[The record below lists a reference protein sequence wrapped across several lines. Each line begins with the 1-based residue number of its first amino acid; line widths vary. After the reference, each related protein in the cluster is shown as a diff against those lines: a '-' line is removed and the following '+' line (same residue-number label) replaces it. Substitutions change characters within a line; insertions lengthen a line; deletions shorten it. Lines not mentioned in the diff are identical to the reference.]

1 MGPAAA
7 ILGVLGLVSVALGVP
22 LMRPE
27 LFFGGGGLSVAA
39 FILGFIGRESGGP
52 AKAGMVLGLLGTVV
66 CAGMFFLL
74 SARAVPEAGGP
85 PISVPAVIEAKP
97 MREVP
102 AKTETPAKIEAQPP
116 AKIEAQPP
124 S

>member
-7 ILGVLGLVSVALGVP
+7 ILGVLGLVSVALAVP
-22 LMRPE
+22 MMRPE

-52 AKAGMVLGLLGTVV
+52 AKAGMVLGLLGTIV

-74 SARAVPEAGGP
+74 SARAVPETGGP
-85 PISVPAVIEAKP
+85 AIRVPAVIEAKP
-97 MREVP
+97 IQEPAKEAP

-116 AKIEAQPP
+116 